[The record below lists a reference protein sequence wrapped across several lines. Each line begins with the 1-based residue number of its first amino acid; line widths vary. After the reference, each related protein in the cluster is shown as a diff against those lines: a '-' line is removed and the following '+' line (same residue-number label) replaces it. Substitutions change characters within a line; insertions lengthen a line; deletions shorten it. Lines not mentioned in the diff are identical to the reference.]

1 LALSSNARDLN
12 ASAAKSPPNNYR
24 LLFLYTTPYF
34 VYVALGSLES
44 LLTVTW
50 VYALRL
56 LIVPGIMIWAWR
68 WYKPLGGPKSS
79 VVSIATGILV
89 GLFGMVLWILLITPF
104 AESDAMAWR
113 NPAFSLRL
121 AAATFIV
128 PVFEELL
135 MRGYVFY
142 FVLQW
147 DQARRKGSPS
157 AFDATLHDT
166 TIDEL
171 RTVYWNLPAI
181 ILSTIA
187 FTLGHE
193 VAEWPAAF
201 AYGLLMAFLLVI
213 RKDLLS
219 CVVAHGITNLCL
231 GLYVVQSGNW
241 QYW

>member
-1 LALSSNARDLN
+1 LTLSSNASDLN

-24 LLFLYTTPYF
+24 LLFLYATPYF

-50 VYALRL
+50 VYTLRL
-56 LIVPGIMIWAWR
+56 LIVPGIMMWAWQ
-68 WYKPLGGPKSS
+68 WYKPLRGPRSS
-79 VVSIATGILV
+79 VISIATGVLV
-89 GLFGMVLWILLITPF
+89 GILGTVLWILLITPF
-104 AESDAMAWR
+104 VKGGATHWG
-113 NPAFSLRL
+113 NPAFYLRL

-147 DQARRKGSPS
+147 DQARRKGAPS
-157 AFDATLHDT
+157 AFDDTLHDA
-166 TIDEL
+166 TIDEV
-171 RTVYWNLPAI
+171 RTVCWNMPAT
-181 ILSTIA
+181 ILSTIV
-187 FTLGHE
+187 FTLGHQ

-201 AYGLLMAFLLVI
+201 AYGLLMAFLLI
-213 RKDLLS
+213 LRKDLLS
-219 CVVAHGITNLCL
+219 CVVAHGIINFCL